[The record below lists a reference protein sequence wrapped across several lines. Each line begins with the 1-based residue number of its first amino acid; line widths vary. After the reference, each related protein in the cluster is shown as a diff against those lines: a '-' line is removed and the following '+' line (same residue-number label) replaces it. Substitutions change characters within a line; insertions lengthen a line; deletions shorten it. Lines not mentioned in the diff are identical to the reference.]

1 MRRSLEFCSKGDRY
15 VLYVSTA
22 VEPQKEARTRV
33 SQTHEH
39 EKRPQSPGSPSS
51 QGPCAFDRLDSRCRP
66 SARLVFLKQGRF
78 SRAPRSAPAQLG
90 TQEPGGRVWHGPM
103 SRTMSPGAGD
113 RSFFLRASRDIEYVK
128 QHGRRLSTACFNL
141 LICRTEARNSRVGI
155 VVGKRFGIA
164 VRRNRV
170 KRLFRELSRQVRGE
184 LAGDHALL
192 VFPKRDALIL
202 PFDELKNLWRAT
214 LRRQGLLNAGEKS

>member
-1 MRRSLEFCSKGDRY
+1 
-15 VLYVSTA
+15 
-22 VEPQKEARTRV
+22 
-33 SQTHEH
+33 
-39 EKRPQSPGSPSS
+39 
-51 QGPCAFDRLDSRCRP
+51 
-66 SARLVFLKQGRF
+66 
-78 SRAPRSAPAQLG
+78 
-90 TQEPGGRVWHGPM
+90 M
-103 SRTMSPGAGD
+103 SRTMSSGAGD

-184 LAGDHALL
+184 LSADHALL
-192 VFPKRDALIL
+192 VFPKREALTL
-202 PFDELKNLWRAT
+202 SFEELKTLWWST
-214 LRRQGLLNAGEKS
+214 LRRQGVLSTLEQR